1 MKRDVVANV
10 SVSIKRRV
18 IVVCLGGLGRYPYRE
33 SNQKIR
39 KIEVKRICLFTLVV
53 MFFVL
58 TVDHAQTNVSGIVRD
73 AETGDTL
80 IGASVQI
87 EGKSVGATS
96 DAKGHFVISNLNEK
110 IVVLKVSYVGYE
122 VVIKTVELE
131 NPAYV
136 EIKLYRKD
144 ILSRQIVV
152 TANRNEQMIGEI
164 AGRVELISPRTIN
177 STPKLSTDDL
187 FKGSSA
193 VLVDRSS
200 GIFSHAA
207 VVNVRGITAG
217 EQGRVLALV
226 DGLPINKSDGGTVN
240 WNRINP
246 EDVERVEIF
255 KGPGSSVY
263 GNNAMGGI
271 VNIISKKNS
280 KVGYSGFAAINYGT
294 YNTVGERVSLSGKME
309 NGLDLKLSGFNRTSD
324 GYNTYRDAY
333 RDVFSINQDLK
344 EHGFDAKL
352 GYSINDKTNVQLN
365 YTFFDD
371 TRGQGTMV
379 REENIMKHKTNYGT
393 LSFNTEVAGVKTSF
407 NAFYQMENYLRV
419 MEKYKATGLAISSYD
434 LIDVDADRNDY
445 GANLNFTIPLDNNLL
460 MAGLEFKHGS
470 VEGSDIYRTTYD
482 SATKT
487 YKAGTDVLT
496 NRGNLISLA
505 GFVQNELRITNELKL
520 NAGLRVDNVKF
531 QNGEYVLT
539 NPSKSNDY
547 LKPFAGP
554 LHEYDW
560 TSITPKFSAQYKFA
574 ESLSAYAAYS
584 QGFRAATLDD
594 LTRPGL
600 IKLGFKNANPNLKPE
615 KIENI
620 ELGVNYDINQA
631 LYIMPSLYLMTGK
644 DFMYYINT
652 GKTVNV
658 SGKNRPIIIKDNITK
673 VRFVGGDID
682 LKYFLTAGFNLFAN
696 YAYNKTEILGFV
708 GNTVL
713 EGKEL
718 TYSPK
723 HLANLG
729 ITYLNEYANAT
740 LNIHYQSKQFLND
753 DNSEKD
759 ASGNSMVIEGNT
771 TVDAKLW
778 KKLFNMISVSLEM
791 QNLFNV
797 QTLTTYDRISIGR
810 MITGGISV
818 EL

>member
-1 MKRDVVANV
+1 MLFISVVSYAQ
-10 SVSIKRRV
+10 IK
-18 IVVCLGGLGRYPYRE
+18 
-33 SNQKIR
+33 
-39 KIEVKRICLFTLVV
+39 
-53 MFFVL
+53 
-58 TVDHAQTNVSGIVRD
+58 VSGIVRD
-73 AETGDTL
+73 AETGDAL
-80 IGASVQI
+80 MGASVQI
-87 EGKSVGATS
+87 EGTSIGSTS
-96 DAKGHFVISNLNEK
+96 DAKGSFVINNLTEK
-110 IVVLKVSYVGYE
+110 SAVLKVSYIGYE
-122 VVIKTVELE
+122 VVLKNVELE
-131 NPAYV
+131 KPADV
-136 EIKLYRKD
+136 EIKLYKKD
-144 ILSRQIVV
+144 ILSKQIVV
-152 TANRNEQMIGEI
+152 TANRNEQMIGDI

-177 STPKLSTDDL
+177 STPKLSADDL
-187 FKGSSA
+187 FKSSSA
-193 VLVDRSS
+193 VFVDRSS

-263 GNNAMGGI
+263 GNNAMGGV

-280 KVGYSGFAAINYGT
+280 KIGYSGLAAANYGT
-294 YNTVGERVSLSGKME
+294 FNTLGERVSVSGKTE
-309 NGLDLKLSGFNRTSD
+309 DGLFFRLSGFNRTSD
-324 GYNTYRDAY
+324 GYNTYREAY
-333 RDVFSINQDLK
+333 RDVFSINQNLK
-344 EHGFDAKL
+344 EYGADAKI
-352 GYSINDKTNVQLN
+352 GYALNEKTNIQFN
-365 YTFFDD
+365 YNFYDD
-371 TRGQGTMV
+371 ERGQGTKV

-393 LSFNTEVAGVKTSF
+393 LSFNTEMTGVKA
-407 NAFYQMENYLRV
+407 NLNVFYQMENYLRV
-419 MEKYKATGLAISSYD
+419 MEKYKVSGTTVTSYD
-434 LIDVDADRNDY
+434 LIDVDADRSDY
-445 GANLNFTIPLDNNLL
+445 GVNANFTIPAFANNVIV
-460 MAGLEFKHGS
+460 AGVEYKHG
-470 VEGSDIYRTTYD
+470 EIDGSDIYRTTFD

-487 YKAGTDVLT
+487 YKAGNEVLT
-496 NRGNLISLA
+496 NRGNLITLA
-505 GFVQNELRITNELKL
+505 GFAQDELQLTNELKL

-539 NPSKSNDY
+539 NPSKGNDF

-554 LHEYDW
+554 LQEYDW

-620 ELGVNYDINQA
+620 EVGANYDINQIF
-631 LYIMPSLYLMTGK
+631 YIMPSVYLMTGK

-652 GKTVNV
+652 GKTVSV
-658 SGKNRPIIIKDNITK
+658 SGRNRPIIIKDNITK
-673 VRFVGGDID
+673 VRFIGGDID
-682 LKYFLTAGFNLFAN
+682 LKYFLTANLNLFAN
-696 YAYNKTEILGFV
+696 YAYSKTEILGFV
-708 GNTVL
+708 GNIAL

-718 TYSPK
+718 TYSPN
-723 HLANLG
+723 HLANFG
-729 ITYLNEYANAT
+729 VTYLNEYANTT
-740 LNIHYQSKQFLND
+740 LNVHYQGKQFLND

-759 ASGNSMVIEGNT
+759 ASGNSMVIDANT

-778 KKLFNMISVSLEM
+778 KKLFNMINVSLEV
-791 QNLFNV
+791 QNLFDV